1 MCVAKSDDFADSLFS
16 ASASDERKYWG
27 FSLASKVLREAPEN
41 YIQIVFSSNFM
52 RCLVNQLALP
62 ERFLHRVA
70 LKVLKAIHSRADAEP
85 WVTHLMVIGLMGSNG
100 VVNFDQATKT
110 KTVEKLMVQS
120 DKGALL
126 LIVSQ
131 IEDLIRHPGVKDEQ
145 AAESRRQ
152 LLADLLLSTA
162 RSRKSDE
169 IDITPEEHRSS
180 WITYVFFVFITFA
193 YCVTDYGSNPSPSPP
208 ISKTTQ
214 TLFRSRI
221 SSCLVHLLSTPQGAM
236 LPYTVVGTIR
246 GLEDEDSE
254 QHVLFQADDA
264 VRRSFNTAWK
274 LLDKIHTKATSAKDK
289 KRAYLKAFEVL
300 YSLTIFQI
308 YNGDTDAIV
317 LLDELKACYDSL
329 VKHSSAENDEAS
341 ELLVE
346 ILLSFISKPSLLF
359 RKMVE
364 QVFTTFSSEIT
375 GVGLQAMMKVE
386 TPCPNALSC
395 TN

>member
-1 MCVAKSDDFADSLFS
+1 
-16 ASASDERKYWG
+16 
-27 FSLASKVLREAPEN
+27 
-41 YIQIVFSSNFM
+41 
-52 RCLVNQLALP
+52 
-62 ERFLHRVA
+62 
-70 LKVLKAIHSRADAEP
+70 
-85 WVTHLMVIGLMGSNG
+85 
-100 VVNFDQATKT
+100 
-110 KTVEKLMVQS
+110 
-120 DKGALL
+120 
-126 LIVSQ
+126 
-131 IEDLIRHPGVKDEQ
+131 
-145 AAESRRQ
+145 
-152 LLADLLLSTA
+152 
-162 RSRKSDE
+162 
-169 IDITPEEHRSS
+169 
-180 WITYVFFVFITFA
+180 
-193 YCVTDYGSNPSPSPP
+193 
-208 ISKTTQ
+208 
-214 TLFRSRI
+214 
-221 SSCLVHLLSTPQGAM
+221 M